1 LDKTSEN
8 IDFFLIKVCYGYFHR
23 ALGGFTMIKKRY
35 PTRNDRGAFLDK
47 LRKISG
53 KGLAGLA
60 LLAVASLAPRCGG
73 VIEGHATRSS
83 QISKNETRV
92 AISTARRLDSA
103 GPTTPAKA
111 DAAQLNRGE
120 GR

>member
-1 LDKTSEN
+1 
-8 IDFFLIKVCYGYFHR
+8 
-23 ALGGFTMIKKRY
+23 MIKKRY
-35 PTRNDRGAFLDK
+35 PTRNERGAFLDK

-73 VIEGHATRSS
+73 VIEGHATRNSR
-83 QISKNETRV
+83 ISKNETRV
-92 AISTARRLDSA
+92 AIFTARRLDSA
-103 GPTTPAKA
+103 GLSDSVKA
-111 DAAQLNRGE
+111 DAEQLNKGA